1 MLLVNI
7 QLLVGVEPSRENL
20 REWVAGAEMD
30 HLGMIENAYLLMDGQ
45 KIVDYGPMEQLP
57 AEYAKM
63 ERLDLKGQ
71 IVMPAFCDSHTHIVY
86 AGSREGEF
94 IDKIK
99 GMSYE
104 QIARRGGGILN
115 SSDRLRETSED
126 ELYAQALARVNEMV
140 AQGTGA
146 AEIKS
151 GYGLSLESELKMLR
165 VIKRLKET
173 TPLTIKATLLAAH
186 AVGREFAGRQD
197 EYVDMIIRDIIPAV
211 GREKLAD
218 FVDVFCDKGFFTVEQ
233 TDRMLK
239 AGAEWGMVPKIHAN
253 ELAES
258 GGIEI
263 GVANN
268 ALSVDHLEF
277 TGPAQIECL
286 KNSRTMATLLPGA
299 AFFLEMEYPP
309 VRNMISAGL
318 PVALASDY
326 NPGSSPSASMKFVLS
341 LACIKMKMTPAEAI
355 NAATLNSAYAMGLSS
370 THGSIGIGKRANIVV
385 LKPISSL
392 EFLPY
397 AYTADL
403 VDKVILGGKIVKS

>member
-197 EYVDMIIRDIIPAV
+197 EYVDMIVRDIIPAV

>member
-7 QLLVGVEPSRENL
+7 KELVGVEPSKENL
-20 REWVAGAEMD
+20 REWVAGSEMD
-30 HLGMIENAYLLMDGQ
+30 HLNVIQNAYLLMDGQ
-45 KIVDYGPMEQLP
+45 RIADYGTMEQMP
-57 AEYAKM
+57 SEYANV
-63 ERLDLKGQ
+63 ERLDLQGQ

-104 QIARRGGGILN
+104 QIAQRGGGILN

-165 VIKRLKET
+165 VIKCLKET

-186 AVGREFAGRQD
+186 AVGREFAGRQG
-197 EYVDMIIRDIIPAV
+197 EYVDMIVRDIIPAV

-218 FVDVFCDKGFFTVEQ
+218 YVDVFCDKGFFTVEE

-239 AGAEWGMVPKIHAN
+239 AGAEWGMAPKIHAN

-263 GVANN
+263 GVKNN

-286 KNSRTMATLLPGA
+286 KNSRTMPTLLPGA

-309 VRNMISAGL
+309 VRNMIAAGL

-355 NAATLNSAYAMGLSS
+355 NAATLNSAYAMGLSA
-370 THGSIGIGKRANIVV
+370 THGSIGINKRANLVA

>member
-7 QLLVGVEPSRENL
+7 KELVGVEPSKENL
-20 REWVAGAEMD
+20 REWVAGSEMD
-30 HLGMIENAYLLMDGQ
+30 HLNVIQNAYLLMDGQ
-45 KIVDYGPMEQLP
+45 RIADYGTMEQMP
-57 AEYAKM
+57 SEYANV
-63 ERLDLKGQ
+63 ERLDLQGQ

-99 GMSYE
+99 GLSYE
-104 QIARRGGGILN
+104 QIAQRGGGILN

-165 VIKRLKET
+165 VIKRLNET

-186 AVGREFAGRQD
+186 AVGREFAGRQG
-197 EYVDMIIRDIIPAV
+197 EYVDMIVRDIIPVV

-218 FVDVFCDKGFFTVEQ
+218 YVDVFCDKGFFTVEE

-239 AGAEWGMVPKIHAN
+239 AGAGWGMAPKIHAN

-263 GVANN
+263 GVKNN

-286 KNSRTMATLLPGA
+286 KNSRTMPTLLPGA

-309 VRNMISAGL
+309 VRNMIAAGL

-355 NAATLNSAYAMGLSS
+355 NAATLNSAYAMGLSA
-370 THGSIGIGKRANIVV
+370 THGSIGINKRANLVV

>member
-7 QLLVGVEPSRENL
+7 KELVGVEPSKENL
-20 REWVAGAEMD
+20 REWVAGSEMD
-30 HLGMIENAYLLMDGQ
+30 HLNVIQNAYLLMDGQ
-45 KIVDYGPMEQLP
+45 RIADYGTMEQMP
-57 AEYAKM
+57 SEYANV
-63 ERLDLKGQ
+63 ERLDLQCQ

-104 QIARRGGGILN
+104 QIAQRGGGILN

-165 VIKRLKET
+165 VIKCLKET

-186 AVGREFAGRQD
+186 AVGREFAGRQG
-197 EYVDMIIRDIIPAV
+197 EYVDMIVRDIIPAV

-218 FVDVFCDKGFFTVEQ
+218 YVDVFCDKGFFTVEE

-239 AGAEWGMVPKIHAN
+239 AGAEWGMAPKIHAN

-263 GVANN
+263 GVKNN

-286 KNSRTMATLLPGA
+286 KNSRTMPTLLPGA

-309 VRNMISAGL
+309 VRNMIAAGL

-355 NAATLNSAYAMGLSS
+355 NAATLNSAYAMGLSA
-370 THGSIGIGKRANIVV
+370 THGSIGINKRANLVA

>member
-7 QLLVGVEPSRENL
+7 KELVGVEPSKENL
-20 REWVAGAEMD
+20 REWVAGSEMD
-30 HLGMIENAYLLMDGQ
+30 HLNVIQNAYLLMDGQ
-45 KIVDYGPMEQLP
+45 RIADYGTMEQMP
-57 AEYAKM
+57 SEYANV
-63 ERLDLKGQ
+63 ERLDLQGQ

-99 GMSYE
+99 GLSYE
-104 QIARRGGGILN
+104 QIAQRGGGILN

-165 VIKRLKET
+165 VIKRLNET

-186 AVGREFAGRQD
+186 AVGREFAGRQG
-197 EYVDMIIRDIIPAV
+197 EYVDMIVRDIIPVV

-218 FVDVFCDKGFFTVEQ
+218 YVDVFCDKGFFTVEE

-239 AGAEWGMVPKIHAN
+239 AGAEWGMAPKIHAN

-263 GVANN
+263 GVKNN

-286 KNSRTMATLLPGA
+286 KNSRTMPTLLPGA

-309 VRNMISAGL
+309 VRNMIAAGL

-355 NAATLNSAYAMGLSS
+355 NAATLNSAYAMGLSA
-370 THGSIGIGKRANIVV
+370 THGSIGINKRANLVV

>member
-7 QLLVGVEPSRENL
+7 KELVGVEPSKENL
-20 REWVAGAEMD
+20 REWVAGSEMD
-30 HLGMIENAYLLMDGQ
+30 HLGVIQNAYLLMDGQ
-45 KIVDYGPMEQLP
+45 RIADYGTMEQMP
-57 AEYAKM
+57 SEYANV
-63 ERLDLKGQ
+63 ERLDLQGQ

-104 QIARRGGGILN
+104 QIAQRGGGILN

-186 AVGREFAGRQD
+186 AVGREFAGRQG
-197 EYVDMIIRDIIPAV
+197 EYVDMIVKDIIPAV

-218 FVDVFCDKGFFTVEQ
+218 YVDVFCDKGFFTVEE

-239 AGAEWGMVPKIHAN
+239 AGAEWGMAPKIHAN

-263 GVANN
+263 GVKNN

-286 KNSRTMATLLPGA
+286 KNSRTMPTLLPGA

-309 VRNMISAGL
+309 VRNMIAAGL

-355 NAATLNSAYAMGLSS
+355 NAATLNSAYAMGLSA
-370 THGSIGIGKRANIVV
+370 THGSIGINKRANLVA